1 MDQDDNLNIDTK
13 DVQHAIRIG
22 ERVWWVGHYMP
33 DDTFQCHVYL
43 IEHGDHSVLIDPGGY
58 LTFKHVYKKVQEVVP
73 FSNIRYFIC
82 QHQDPDITAALR
94 LIDIM
99 PDVRKDAVIVTHWR
113 TMQLIKHYDPALP
126 FWNIDEHNWQLDLG
140 GGRVLKFIF
149 TPYLHF
155 PAAFCTFDT
164 LSGILFSSDIF
175 GGFTANWSLVARDQ
189 SHIENIRPFHEHY
202 MPSREIL
209 IHGLSKLEEYPI
221 KMIAPQHGSIIPS
234 HLIDFMIDELK
245 QTDCGLYALAR
256 DSTNIHRLSFLNK
269 ALKDITNVVVTHRDF
284 WDIANELLAI
294 LRKTLPVSS
303 AEFYAYTHNH
313 NKECLCLMPET
324 RFRGIITAPPVQY
337 ESMSN
342 LNKRS
347 WLSQNKGCYKKM
359 PLPPEHISDV
369 KKAGEHYLLIPLF
382 SPNRDLIQ
390 AIAILSLGHDINMTY
405 ENEKIV
411 EQISEVLAVAVEREC
426 ILYVLDMERK
436 KFYEQAIRDPLTG
449 LYNRLYMEETLKPF
463 FHMHDRNGKDGIVAI
478 MSDIDHFKKI
488 NDSYGHGAGD
498 KVLKQVASV
507 LIGCIRTSDL
517 AIRYGGEEFAIFLV
531 GQSTRDGV
539 FVAEKIRSKVSQM
552 KFDGMINEHKI
563 TLSCGVASRRQKE
576 PFADFIQRADTAL
589 YQAKSTSRDKV
600 CCEDAF
606 S

>member
-256 DSTNIHRLSFLNK
+256 DSTDIHRLSFLNK

-369 KKAGEHYLLIPLF
+369 KKAIGMFLDEHVSVPVLGIVENMAWFTPAKHPEERYFLFGQGGGENLSGSFKIPLLAQI
-382 SPNRDLIQ
+382 P
-390 AIAILSLGHDINMTY
+390 INETICDSCDGGRL
-405 ENEKIV
+405 NELFNDKDVKMGFDNLLKGIV
-411 EQISEVLAVAVEREC
+411 HERE
-426 ILYVLDMERK
+426 
-436 KFYEQAIRDPLTG
+436 
-449 LYNRLYMEETLKPF
+449 RL
-463 FHMHDRNGKDGIVAI
+463 
-478 MSDIDHFKKI
+478 
-488 NDSYGHGAGD
+488 
-498 KVLKQVASV
+498 AS
-507 LIGCIRTSDL
+507 L
-517 AIRYGGEEFAIFLV
+517 
-531 GQSTRDGV
+531 
-539 FVAEKIRSKVSQM
+539 
-552 KFDGMINEHKI
+552 N
-563 TLSCGVASRRQKE
+563 
-576 PFADFIQRADTAL
+576 
-589 YQAKSTSRDKV
+589 
-600 CCEDAF
+600 
-606 S
+606 